1 MGTWDDIKISKKLII
16 GFVALIIVA
25 SAVGVVGY
33 NSLSG
38 VGFRAEKAN
47 DAAELGQLG
56 EQYRS
61 EMKGF
66 MLVGHDDY
74 GGRGKTPEQAIDE
87 YRPIIQEK
95 ISSLKAKF
103 ALQADIDKIN
113 ELKDAFTNYDD
124 NLVDYIAAY
133 EKQESAADDMDTA
146 AAALMPEINQ
156 LIADQD
162 NKLEEEIESGL
173 TATQLESR
181 RSKLSQANA
190 IIDNINAMRM
200 ANFKYQIN
208 EDDSYIEEFDTLYE
222 EAKTLAQDLRSQFN
236 DQYNID
242 QVNNVLTEL
251 ENYEAAKTTYVN
263 KVDELATLNQK
274 AIDYGGEFSTAAE
287 ALVDSQLTGL
297 AAEQASANTM
307 IVTFIAAA
315 VLIGIALAFFITR
328 SITSPLEKIGNELK
342 GLADSGDLSKRST
355 VTSKNEIGDMAASL
369 NNMLD
374 NVAAPVADIAD
385 NAKIVAN
392 GDLTHD
398 LNVSN
403 AKGDVKNLAD
413 GFTAMLDGLRETIAA
428 VKTNTQQVASSAEE
442 LSSSAE
448 EVNASMEEVGSTIQQ
463 VASGSQNTA
472 KDSENMINQ
481 VQQAKESSSQGQQA
495 SQEVSSKMQMI
506 KTTTQ
511 EGADKIGALGEKS
524 KEIGN
529 IVDTINQ
536 ISEQTNLLALNAAI
550 EAARAG
556 EAGRGF
562 AVVADEVRKLAEE
575 SGQAT
580 HQISNLIQG
589 IQTEIESAVSS
600 MDENTKQVDEGSQ
613 GVEQAVQAFEALPQV
628 IAAVSQSAEEVGS
641 VAQENASGAEEVSAS
656 IQEVTSSMQQVASAS
671 EQMSNISSELQNIVD
686 GFKINDQGTTSTSK
700 DSSYKQDYK
709 QHDSSYQQPSQQHST
724 AKHTPVKKQKHHFFN
739 KKNQKTETPT
749 TTQSQENPES
759 EKSSDSPT
767 QS

>member
-1 MGTWDDIKISKKLII
+1 MGTWDDIKISRKLVI
-16 GFVALIIVA
+16 GFVALIVVA

-33 NSLSG
+33 NSLTG

-56 EQYRS
+56 EQYRG
-61 EMKGF
+61 EMKNF
-66 MLVGHDDY
+66 MIVGHDDY
-74 GGRGKTPEQAIDE
+74 GGRGKTPETAIEE
-87 YRPIIQEK
+87 YRPNMLEK
-95 ISSLKAKF
+95 ISTLKAKF
-103 ALQADIDKIN
+103 AEQADIDKIDG
-113 ELKDAFTNYDD
+113 LKEAFTNYDN
-124 NLVDYIAAY
+124 NLIAYIEAWDERDDAA
-133 EKQESAADDMDTA
+133 ADMDTA
-146 AAALMPEINQ
+146 AGALMPEINQ
-156 LIADQD
+156 LISDQD
-162 NKLEEEIESGL
+162 DKLAEEIDSGL

-181 RSKLSQANA
+181 RSKLTQANA

-200 ANFKYQIN
+200 ANFKYQLN
-208 EDDSYIEEFDTLYE
+208 EDDTYADEFVSYYQT
-222 EAKTLAQDLRSQFN
+222 AKSLGQTLRSQFN
-236 DQYNID
+236 DQYNINQID
-242 QVNNVLTEL
+242 AVLTEL
-251 ENYEAAKTTYVN
+251 DNYASAQEVYAE
-263 KVDELATLNQK
+263 KVEHLATLNQQ
-274 AIDYGGEFSTAAE
+274 AINYGGDFSEAAE
-287 ALVDSQLTGL
+287 ALVESQLTAL

-315 VLIGIALAFFITR
+315 IIIGIALAFFITR
-328 SITSPLEKIGNELK
+328 SITAPLATIGDELK
-342 GLADSGDLSKRST
+342 GLADTGDLSKRSS
-355 VTSKNEIGDMAASL
+355 VASKNEIGAMAASL

-374 NVAAPVADIAD
+374 NVAAPVAQIAD
-385 NAKIVAN
+385 NAKVVAS

-398 LNVSN
+398 LNVGN

-413 GFTAMLDGLRETIAA
+413 GFTAMLEGLRETITA

-481 VQQAKESSSQGQQA
+481 VQQAKESSNQGQQA
-495 SQEVSSKMQMI
+495 SQEVAEKMRLI
-506 KTTTQ
+506 KSTTQ
-511 EGADKIGALGEKS
+511 EGAEKIGALGEKS
-524 KEIGN
+524 KEIGH

-580 HQISNLIQG
+580 QQISSLIQG

-600 MDENTKQVDEGSQ
+600 MDENTKQVEEGSK
-613 GVEQAVQAFEALPQV
+613 GVEQAVQAFEALPTV

-671 EQMSNISSELQNIVD
+671 QQMSDISAELQNIVD
-686 GFKINDQGTTSTSK
+686 RFKINEQNTTGSTSTESAT
-700 DSSYKQDYK
+700 YNKQK
-709 QHDSSYQQPSQQHST
+709 ETYQQPQKQYTQAH
-724 AKHTPVKKQKHHFFN
+724 HTPVKKAKHFFN
-739 KKNQKTETPT
+739 KNKAEPTNQPPT
-749 TTQSQENPES
+749 ES
-759 EKSSDSPT
+759 EPGSDSPT
-767 QS
+767 QP

>member
-33 NSLSG
+33 NSLNG

-47 DAAELGQLG
+47 DAAELAHLG
-56 EQYRS
+56 EIYRG
-61 EMKGF
+61 EMKNF

-87 YRPIIQEK
+87 YRPIITEAV
-95 ISSLKAKF
+95 SSLKAKF
-103 ALQADIDKIN
+103 AEQADIDKIN
-113 ELKDAFTNYDD
+113 ELKEAFTNYDN
-124 NLVDYIAAY
+124 NLVAYIEAWD
-133 EKQESAADDMDTA
+133 ERDSAADDMDTA

-156 LIADQD
+156 LISDQD
-162 NKLEEEIESGL
+162 DKLAEEIESGL

-200 ANFKYQIN
+200 ANFKYQLN
-208 EDDSYIEEFDTLYE
+208 EDDTYAEEFVSYYE
-222 EAKTLAQDLRSQFN
+222 TAKSLGEDLRTQFN
-236 DQYNID
+236 DQYNINQID
-242 QVNNVLTEL
+242 AVLNEL
-251 ENYEAAKTTYVN
+251 DTYATAQEAYVE
-263 KVDELATLNQK
+263 KVDHLATLNQQ

-287 ALVDSQLTGL
+287 ALEESQLAGL
-297 AAEQASANTM
+297 AAEQASATTL

-315 VLIGIALAFFITR
+315 VLIGVALAFFITK
-328 SITSPLEKIGNELK
+328 SITGPLETIGNELK
-342 GLADSGDLSKRST
+342 ALADSGDLSKRSSA
-355 VTSKNEIGDMAASL
+355 TSKNEIGDMAASL

-398 LNVSN
+398 LKVSN

-413 GFTAMLDGLRETIAA
+413 GFTAMLEGLRETITA

-511 EGADKIGALGEKS
+511 EGSDKIGALGEKS

-589 IQTEIESAVSS
+589 IQTEIESAVNS
-600 MDENTKQVDEGSQ
+600 MDENTKQVEEGSK

-671 EQMSNISSELQNIVD
+671 EQMSSISAELQNIVD
-686 GFKINDQGTTSTSK
+686 GFKINDQGTTTTNKESF
-700 DSSYKQDYK
+700 KQDYK
-709 QHDSSYQQPSQQHST
+709 KHDTSYQQPSQQHST
-724 AKHTPVKKQKHHFFN
+724 AQHTPVKKQKHHLFA
-739 KKNQKTETPT
+739 KKNQKPETPT

-759 EKSSDSPT
+759 EDYSDSPT

>member
-1 MGTWDDIKISKKLII
+1 MGKWDDIKISKKLII
-16 GFVALIIVA
+16 GFCALIILSA
-25 SAVGVVGY
+25 AVGVVGV
-33 NSLSG
+33 NGLG
-38 VGFRAEKAN
+38 TVEDKATILEDSN
-47 DAAELGQLG
+47 HIIENTEGARGYAKDYIREEDEAIISDVYAELDAIKSQT
-56 EQYRS
+56 EQTKQYDYVTTEQVS
-61 EMKGF
+61 ILNEIYQSAEDYKTYF
-66 MLVGHDDY
+66 DDY
-74 GGRGKTPEQAIDE
+74 VSYVESNNEVFAEWKSIGDGFTAEIEHIKTLSVTGDETYLEASELFEKFLLMRVAAYGYILDPTETNWEAFQIKMTDTQTASQELKTTSKGDSDIYSAAVSIDD
-87 YRPIIQEK
+87 YIQNY
-95 ISSLKAKF
+95 ID
-103 ALQADIDKIN
+103 QADIYHQN
-113 ELKDAFTNYDD
+113 ELDKATAYQSLLNVALDLEGSASSGDAHYGGAKLLGDIASKD
-124 NLVDYIAAY
+124 
-133 EKQESAADDMDTA
+133 SAA
-146 AAALMPEINQ
+146 
-156 LIADQD
+156 
-162 NKLEEEIESGL
+162 
-173 TATQLESR
+173 
-181 RSKLSQANA
+181 
-190 IIDNINAMRM
+190 
-200 ANFKYQIN
+200 
-208 EDDSYIEEFDTLYE
+208 
-222 EAKTLAQDLRSQFN
+222 AQMQ
-236 DQYNID
+236 
-242 QVNNVLTEL
+242 
-251 ENYEAAKTTYVN
+251 
-263 KVDELATLNQK
+263 
-274 AIDYGGEFSTAAE
+274 
-287 ALVDSQLTGL
+287 
-297 AAEQASANTM
+297 ANTM
-307 IVTFIAAA
+307 IYAFIAASI
-315 VLIGIALAFFITR
+315 LIGVALAFFITK
-328 SITSPLEKIGNELK
+328 SITKPLEIIGNELK
-342 GLADSGDLSKRST
+342 GLADSGNLSKRSS
-355 VTSKNEIGDMAASL
+355 VSSKNEIGDMAASL

-374 NVAAPVADIAD
+374 NVATPVADIAD
-385 NAKIVAN
+385 NAKIVAK

-398 LNVSN
+398 LKVSN
-403 AKGDVKNLAD
+403 AKGDVKKLAD

-428 VKTNTQQVASSAEE
+428 VKTNTEQVASSAEE

-495 SQEVSSKMQMI
+495 SQDVAEKMQLI

-580 HQISNLIQG
+580 QQISSLIQG

-600 MDENTKQVDEGSQ
+600 MDENTKQVEDGSN

-671 EQMSNISSELQNIVD
+671 EQMSSISAELQNIVD
-686 GFKINDQGTTSTSK
+686 RFKINEKNTSTGTK
-700 DSSYKQDYK
+700 DSSYDKEYNQQNTAYK
-709 QHDSSYQQPSQQHST
+709 QANPQ
-724 AKHTPVKKQKHHFFN
+724 HTPVKKQKHHFFN
-739 KKNQKTETPT
+739 KNKQKPETST
-749 TTQSQENPES
+749 TPQSQETSES
-759 EKSSDSPT
+759 EDYSDSPT

>member
-16 GFVALIIVA
+16 AFATVIMVLA
-25 SAVGVVGY
+25 AVGVVGY
-33 NSLSG
+33 NGLHTSELALEEVEHDLDEIVTDMEMMSVWYTSVEELMIMSEAQTAVWVGERGLMMDNLFADTTTRKAQFDYIDDAFDRADHAWAIYEPLEQTDEEAAIWNQFVPAWNDWRDSHDEVRSL
-38 VGFRAEKAN
+38 AEEKERLYLQGYALDSPEIVAIN
-47 DAAELGQLG
+47 E
-56 EQYRS
+56 
-61 EMKGF
+61 EM
-66 MLVGHDDY
+66 
-74 GGRGKTPEQAIDE
+74 
-87 YRPIIQEK
+87 
-95 ISSLKAKF
+95 
-103 ALQADIDKIN
+103 IDKSLITRGLFLEAEDLLN
-113 ELKDAFTNYDD
+113 Q
-124 NLVDYIAAY
+124 LVTIVDTSFEAEMEHGLAG
-133 EKQESAADDMDTA
+133 AADA
-146 AAALMPEINQ
+146 
-156 LIADQD
+156 
-162 NKLEEEIESGL
+162 
-173 TATQLESR
+173 
-181 RSKLSQANA
+181 
-190 IIDNINAMRM
+190 
-200 ANFKYQIN
+200 
-208 EDDSYIEEFDTLYE
+208 YE
-222 EAKTLAQDLRSQFN
+222 EA
-236 DQYNID
+236 I
-242 QVNNVLTEL
+242 
-251 ENYEAAKTTYVN
+251 
-263 KVDELATLNQK
+263 
-274 AIDYGGEFSTAAE
+274 AAE
-287 ALVDSQLTGL
+287 AAAQQAVQMMMVAMAIGIIMAL
-297 AAEQASANTM
+297 A
-307 IVTFIAAA
+307 FA
-315 VLIGIALAFFITR
+315 VLIIKAVTTPLAT
-328 SITSPLEKIGNELK
+328 IGKELK
-342 GLADSGDLSKRST
+342 GLSDTGDLSKRSS
-355 VTSKNEIGDMAASL
+355 VKSKNEIGEMAASL
-369 NNMLD
+369 NDMLD

-392 GDLTHD
+392 GDLTKD

-413 GFTAMLDGLRETIAA
+413 GFTAMLEGLRETIAA

-481 VQQAKESSSQGQQA
+481 VQQAKESSGQGQQA
-495 SQEVSSKMQMI
+495 SQDVAEKMKLI

-580 HQISNLIQG
+580 QQISSLIQG

-600 MDENTKQVDEGSQ
+600 MDENTKQVEDGSK

-671 EQMSNISSELQNIVD
+671 EQMSSISAELQNIVD

-700 DSSYKQDYK
+700 DSSYKQEYK
-709 QHDSSYQQPSQQHST
+709 QHDTSYQQSSQQQST
-724 AKHTPVKKQKHHFFN
+724 AHHTPVKKQKHHFFN
-739 KKNQKTETPT
+739 KNKQTPET
-749 TTQSQENPES
+749 TTPKPQETPES
-759 EKSSDSPT
+759 EDYSDSPT